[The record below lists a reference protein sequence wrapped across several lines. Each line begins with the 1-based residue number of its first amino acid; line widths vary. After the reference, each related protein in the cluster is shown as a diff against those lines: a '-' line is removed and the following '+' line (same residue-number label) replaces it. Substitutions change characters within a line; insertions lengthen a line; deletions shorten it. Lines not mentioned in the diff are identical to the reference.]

1 MFNIHVNHCQALKL
15 KQLMIKYNYLIFDP
29 MLRTIFNALKLL
41 PQYNQLIWIKLIGSG
56 LRILLKTVNLECSI
70 LSN

>member
-1 MFNIHVNHCQALKL
+1 MFTIHVNHCQALKL

-70 LSN
+70 LRD

>member
-1 MFNIHVNHCQALKL
+1 
-15 KQLMIKYNYLIFDP
+15 

-70 LSN
+70 LRD